1 MSYLMKIQM
10 LQILYIFQTL
20 INLFSLKSTGANR
33 YLIPYT
39 PMSDKDK
46 ISPYSINTISSRQ
59 VIRIKKNI
67 IRGLLIK
74 TRPISPN

>member
-10 LQILYIFQTL
+10 LQIVSIFQTL
-20 INLFSLKSTGANR
+20 INLFSLESTGANR
-33 YLIPYT
+33 YLNPYT
-39 PMSDKDK
+39 PMSDQDK

-67 IRGLLIK
+67 IRGLLVK
-74 TRPISPN
+74 TMLISPN

>member
-1 MSYLMKIQM
+1 MKIQM
-10 LQILYIFQTL
+10 FQILYIFQTL

-33 YLIPYT
+33 YLTPYT
-39 PMSDKDK
+39 PISDKDK
-46 ISPYSINTISSRQ
+46 ISPYSINTISNRQ

>member
-1 MSYLMKIQM
+1 MKIQM
-10 LQILYIFQTL
+10 LQILSIFQTL

-33 YLIPYT
+33 YLIAYA
-39 PMSDKDK
+39 PMSDQDK